1 METGITLQLIPQLR
15 NKMEKV
21 QDSKRFE
28 HTLSVAYTAACL
40 AMCNGIDPVK
50 AEIAGLLHDCAK
62 CLTNEKR
69 IQICE
74 KHQIEMN
81 AAEKQNPFLLH
92 AKVGA
97 YLAEAKY
104 DITDPDILG
113 AVRWH
118 TTGKPDM
125 SMLEKIV
132 FIADYIEPLRDHSSR
147 LPELRRL
154 SFSDP
159 DLALTEI
166 LKDTLQY
173 LQTTHAELDP
183 MTKLTYEYYTSQQN
197 R

>member
-1 METGITLQLIPQLR
+1 
-15 NKMEKV
+15 MEKV

-125 SMLEKIV
+125 SILEKIV

-147 LPELRRL
+147 LPEIRRL
-154 SFSDP
+154 SFSDL